1 MPAMLSDHCRLGH
14 TKDGRL
20 TQGVIIRVVL
30 APQKADLTS
39 RSRRSARCAV
49 LLSLTSTI
57 LSPTCRRC
65 ESIPILHDIESTQP
79 LLCTFGV
86 CFVRKGVVH
95 RQGKYPEPTT
105 NKDPAT
111 AQTNRIGRADAIS
124 GNVSKAGTKRKHMVL
139 EFVGTGRRPLQMVA
153 PLQLLFVLRPYVT
166 CGGSN
171 TPT

>member
-1 MPAMLSDHCRLGH
+1 MHAMLPDHCRLGH

-39 RSRRSARCAV
+39 RSRRSALCAV

-57 LSPTCRRC
+57 WSPTCRRC
-65 ESIPILHDIESTQP
+65 DSIPILHEIESTEP

-86 CFVRKGVVH
+86 CFVGKGVVH
-95 RQGKYPEPTT
+95 RQGKFLESTT
-105 NKDPAT
+105 NKDRAT
-111 AQTNRIGRADAIS
+111 AQRNRIGRADAIS
-124 GNVSKAGTKRKHMVL
+124 GNVSKAGTNRQHMVL

-166 CGGSN
+166 RGGSN
-171 TPT
+171 TPK